1 MNNWPYPD
9 KPGVPLNPERDGWHW
24 LLTPEQALYPC
35 WWNTIGQK
43 WIEAIPINRTLS
55 QCWRPKDCAYF
66 SPCLPPS
73 EVAAQVE
80 QARRQGAEAMRE
92 ACAAYVMCGCD
103 TAEQARVVAAA
114 TTEGLNSA
122 ARWRACHRSDCLAL
136 MAAEVLDL
144 PLPGDDE

>member
-24 LLTPEQALYPC
+24 LKHPEDLHPVML
-35 WWNTIGQK
+35 G
-43 WIEAIPINRTLS
+43 WISELQGWSFGRRHS
-55 QCWRPKDCAYF
+55 PKGIVDMGYQYLG
-66 SPCLPPS
+66 SILLPA

-92 ACAAYVMCGCD
+92 VCAAYVMCGCD

-114 TTEGLNSA
+114 TTEGPNSA
-122 ARWRACHRSDCLAL
+122 ARWRSCHRSDCLAL

-144 PLPGDDE
+144 PLPGDIK